1 MADDPNKTYHV
12 YGSDAT
18 DIVSAE
24 STSDAKVKVTS
35 NPNRSPMSSPSGRR
49 MRRTSFQARL
59 GKKLDRISVK
69 ILDNDIRLTSNPTD
83 MLRIEV
89 TRDERSSDLKRR
101 TVKSVEVLPII
112 LPVLK
117 DIPLR
122 HMLREETDILIPS
135 MYMIANE
142 EYFEIWA
149 PIEVDLNEDDLLIRI
164 LNDSSPEINDPY
176 VMVLQVKE
184 VLGTFGYASL
194 VWKKCLCTFYDEALP
209 SQIINVIKENIK
221 KRELLGW

>member
-1 MADDPNKTYHV
+1 MAEDKNYNL
-12 YGSDAT
+12 YGSDGINELNT
-18 DIVSAE
+18 SSAPSAVPHE
-24 STSDAKVKVTS
+24 VV
-35 NPNRSPMSSPSGRR
+35 NPNINPMANPGGRI

-59 GKKLDRISVK
+59 GKKLDRISQR

-89 TRDERSSDLKRR
+89 SRDSRSSDLKRR

-112 LPVLK
+112 LPILK

-135 MYMIANE
+135 MYMIAQE
-142 EYFEIWA
+142 EYFEVWA

-164 LNDSSPEINDPY
+164 LNDSSPEISDPY

>member
-1 MADDPNKTYHV
+1 MADDPKKTYSV
-12 YGSDAT
+12 NGSDIT
-18 DIVSAE
+18 NIVSIDN
-24 STSDAKVKVTS
+24 TSDVNVNIKS
-35 NPNRSPMSSPSGRR
+35 NPNKNPMATDSGRR

-59 GKKLDRISVK
+59 GKKLDRISQK

-83 MLRIEV
+83 MLRIQV
-89 TRDERSSDLKRR
+89 NRDSRSSDLKSR

-122 HMLREETDILIPS
+122 HMLREETDILVPS
-135 MYMIANE
+135 MYMIAQE
-142 EYFEIWA
+142 EYFEVWA

-164 LNDSSPEINDPY
+164 LNDSSPEISDPY

-209 SQIINVIKENIK
+209 NQIINVIKADIK
-221 KRELLGW
+221 KREELGW